1 MNDDQIRKLRN
12 AGASDLEIEK
22 LVVKSI
28 ENSMGVSEEQAYIIA
43 NNTIK
48 NALSRDN
55 KDKPVPAN
63 TIDPRTG
70 GTMTL
75 EDQQKNVAESEN
87 AFKEFAEKSEA
98 NAKLRE
104 AAFSS
109 NNPAQ
114 IAKAVQ
120 SSEELQKAA
129 TKFSDFIAESPLGER
144 FNTQAGMEKP
154 LSAKEQAQWTM
165 PTWVT
170 ESASTL
176 PPADDPFFKNL
187 ASSPV
192 KPADEKKINV
202 RNTTGGLPQINPRE
216 YFSQAGMTPTAAAQ
230 SLISANLQ
238 NVAPIFQSPF
248 TDYLNRQATQFGLF
262 NPTAMREDEQGIQFL
277 DYLSK
282 GPQERSAENV
292 WDQVQGI
299 LAGQYS
305 NNPAAT
311 AYLQDTYGFGNM
323 GDADAQQRQM
333 TLASNLLAQEVNP
346 LYRNSYR
353 DIIERDYARAQ
364 IQNPVWQGNPLAW
377 ATYKQT
383 GQMPKSMLTL
393 SPTLEGSV
401 RGALPKFTYDG
412 TVADLPTSAGGMAG
426 VNPATQWDMMKTY
439 GYNPTAPMNMGSS
452 GNGYD
457 QYDPSVNYNILGYR

>member
-1 MNDDQIRKLRN
+1 MNDDQIRKLKN
-12 AGASDLEIEK
+12 AGASDLEIER
-22 LVVKSI
+22 LVIAGVVD
-28 ENSMGVSEEQAYIIA
+28 NMGVSEEQAYIIA

-48 NALSRDN
+48 NALSKEN

-109 NNPAQ
+109 NDPAE
-114 IAKAVQ
+114 IAKAVK

-129 TKFSDFIAESPLGER
+129 TKFADFIAESTIGEQG
-144 FNTQAGMEKP
+144 TMTKTGMERP
-154 LSAKEQAQWTM
+154 LSPAEQAQWTM

-170 ESASTL
+170 ESPSTL
-176 PPADDPFFKNL
+176 PPADDPFFKSL
-187 ASSPV
+187 PSSPRN
-192 KPADEKKINV
+192 PANEKINV
-202 RNTTGGLPQINPRE
+202 RSTTGGLPQINPRE

-238 NVAPIFQSPF
+238 NIAPIFQSPF

-262 NPTAMREDEQGIQFL
+262 NPAAMREDEQGIQFL

-299 LAGQYS
+299 LAGQYA

-311 AYLQDTYGFGNM
+311 AYLQDTYGFGAAS
-323 GDADAQQRQM
+323 DADAQQRQM
-333 TLASNLLAQEVNP
+333 TLASN
-346 LYRNSYR
+346 
-353 DIIERDYARAQ
+353 
-364 IQNPVWQGNPLAW
+364 
-377 ATYKQT
+377 
-383 GQMPKSMLTL
+383 
-393 SPTLEGSV
+393 
-401 RGALPKFTYDG
+401 
-412 TVADLPTSAGGMAG
+412 
-426 VNPATQWDMMKTY
+426 
-439 GYNPTAPMNMGSS
+439 
-452 GNGYD
+452 
-457 QYDPSVNYNILGYR
+457 